1 MNKTWKRQVFRHTAL
16 YTAILMFS
24 HTGGGGGAQA
34 QTQTQTHKYAIVMNG
49 QNLPEVKWGQ
59 DYKKLAQ
66 KSNERQFTHTTNFH
80 IKKNVTLSFNN
91 IDEVVAEKKDVVVFG
106 TATYLPPYG
115 KVSGF
120 DADKLKK
127 RGDALGW
134 IKTTKPGLVGY
145 SYEGVTCQN
154 NYNNASSG
162 CPELI
167 YKTQFSFGQ
176 QGLKKKTTGGLDI
189 AEDKSRDN
197 SPIYKLQD
205 YPGLGVSFNL
215 SSESLVKSIKYNKII
230 SSFSEGVTQQNGT
243 QNQHKDKNLVYTT
256 GDYQYK
262 NKYSSRYVGQNE
274 HSAIAF
280 YLNAKLHLLDK
291 KNIKN
296 IAQGKTVNLGTLK
309 SYVEPTAEW
318 KNKRQNYFQ
327 GNWTFE
333 DKGTVSVKLKLPE
346 VKAGRCVNKNNPNPN
361 AKAPSPAL
369 TAPALWF
376 GPVQNGKVQMYSA
389 SVSTYPD
396 SSSSQIFL
404 QNLSRKDDT
413 SKPGRYSLKPLSTSE
428 IKSKEPN
435 FTGRQTIIRLDGRVQ
450 QIKLGQ
456 SNNEVVGFNGNS
468 NNATFGIVSEG
479 SFMPDTSEWKKVLL
493 PWTVRVFADDS
504 KFKEFNK
511 EEKDNKPKYSQKYR
525 SRDNGKRERNLG
537 DIVNSPI
544 VAVGGYLATSANDGM
559 VHIFKKGNGGDER
572 NYSLKLSYIPGTMPR
587 KDIENKDSTLA
598 KELRAFAEKGYVGD
612 RYGVDGG
619 FVLRQVNLNGKDHV
633 FMFGAMGFGGRGAY
647 ALDLTKADGSDP
659 TKASLFDVKDN
670 GNNGNNGNNRV
681 ELGYTVGTPQI
692 GKTHNGKYAAF
703 LASGYATKKIDDPT
717 NKTAL
722 YVYDLENNGN
732 LIKKIEVKDGKG
744 GLSSPTLVDKDLD
757 GTVDIA
763 YAGDR
768 GGKMYR
774 FDLSGQSPD
783 QWTVRPIFEGTKPI
797 TSAPAISQLKDKR
810 VVIFGTGS
818 DLSEEDVDNME
829 EQYIYGIFDDDTA
842 TTGTVN
848 FSGSGGGLLE
858 QVLSRDNDNKTLFL
872 TDYKRSDG
880 SGSKG
885 WVVKLK
891 DGQRVTVKPTV
902 VLRTA
907 FVTIRKYNDGGCGAE
922 TAILG
927 INTADGGKLT
937 KKSARPIVPDANKDV
952 AQYSGH
958 KQTTKGKSIPI
969 GCMQK
974 GNEIVCPNGYVY
986 DKPVNVRY
994 LDEKK
999 TDGFSTTADG
1009 DAGGSGID
1017 PAGKRSG
1024 KNNRCFS
1031 QKGVRT
1037 LLMNDLDSLDITGP
1051 TCGMKRI
1058 SWREVFY

>member
-1 MNKTWKRQVFRHTAL
+1 
-16 YTAILMFS
+16 
-24 HTGGGGGAQA
+24 
-34 QTQTQTHKYAIVMNG
+34 MNG
-49 QNLPEVKWGQ
+49 QKLPEVKWGA
-59 DYKKLAQ
+59 DYRNLAQ
-66 KSNERQFTHTTNFH
+66 KSNERQFTHTSGFG

-91 IDEVVAEKKDVVVFG
+91 TDEVVAQKNGTVVFG
-106 TATYLPPYG
+106 AATYLPPYG

-120 DADKLKK
+120 DTAKLTE
-127 RGDALGW
+127 RGKAVDW
-134 IKTTKPGLVGY
+134 IRTTHPGLIGY
-145 SYEGVTCQN
+145 SYENVTCSN
-154 NYNNASSG
+154 NYHNASSG
-162 CPELI
+162 CPELS
-167 YKTQFSFGQ
+167 YKTQFTFGN
-176 QGLKKKTTGGLDI
+176 QGLKRKTNGRLDI
-189 AEDKSRDN
+189 DEDKSRDG
-197 SPIYKLQD
+197 SPIYKLQN
-205 YPGLGVSFNL
+205 YPWLGVSFNL

-230 SSFSEGVTQQNGT
+230 SSFSEDVTQSNGT
-243 QNQHKDKNLVYTT
+243 NSQYKDKNLVYTT

-262 NKYSSRYVGQNE
+262 NKYSSRYVGQDE
-274 HSAIAF
+274 HSAVAF

-291 KNIKN
+291 KQIQN
-296 IAQGKTVNLGTLK
+296 IAQVSELNFGTLRTLI
-309 SYVEPTAEW
+309 EPTEEW
-318 KNKRQNYFQ
+318 KKKRTNFFQ
-327 GNWTFE
+327 GGNWTFE
-333 DKGTVSVKLKLPE
+333 DKGEVSVKLKLPE

-376 GPVQNGKVQMYSA
+376 GPVKDGKVEMYSA

-396 SSSSQIFL
+396 SSSSRIFL
-404 QNLSRKDDT
+404 QNLKRKTDT
-413 SKPGRYSLKPLSTSE
+413 SRPGRYSLADLA
-428 IKSKEPN
+428 KSDIENRQPN
-435 FTGRQTIIRLDGRVQ
+435 FTGRQTIIRLDGGVRE
-450 QIKLGQ
+450 IKLDR
-456 SNNEVVGFNGNS
+456 SNEATGLNGNDGK
-468 NNATFGIVSEG
+468 NETFGIVSEG

-493 PWTVRVFADDS
+493 PWTVRDSADDS
-504 KFKEFNK
+504 KFKAFNK
-511 EEKDNKPKYSQKYR
+511 EENNGNKPKYSQKYR
-525 SRDNGKRERNLG
+525 IRDNGNNNNRNLG

-544 VAVGGYLATSANDGM
+544 VAVGEYLATSANDGM
-559 VHIFKKGNGGDER
+559 VHIFKKGNGDAR

-587 KDIENKDSTLA
+587 KDIESKDSTLA

-619 FVLRQVNLNGKDHV
+619 FVLREVERGGKKHV

-647 ALDLTKADGSDP
+647 ALDLTKADSNNP
-659 TKASLFDVKDN
+659 TAVSLFDVKHDN
-670 GNNGNNGNNRV
+670 SGKNSNNSV
-681 ELGYTVGTPQI
+681 QLGYTVGTPQI
-692 GKTHNGKYAAF
+692 GKTHNDKYAAF
-703 LASGYATKKIDDPT
+703 LASGYATKQIDSGENT
-717 NKTAL
+717 TAL

-757 GTVDIA
+757 GIVDIA

-768 GGKMYR
+768 GGNMYR
-774 FDLSGQSPD
+774 FDLSNQDPS
-783 QWTVRPIFEGTKPI
+783 QWTVRTIFSGNKPI

-829 EQYIYGIFDDDTA
+829 EQYIYGIFDDDTE
-842 TTGTVN
+842 TTGNVKVDLK
-848 FSGSGGGLLE
+848 SLGGGLLE
-858 QVLSRDNDNKTLFL
+858 QHLTQEDKTLFL

-885 WVVKLK
+885 WVVELK

-907 FVTIRKYNDGGCGAE
+907 FVTIRKYNDNGCGAE

-952 AQYSGH
+952 AQYSGD
-958 KQTTKGKSIPI
+958 KKTSSGKSIPI

-1017 PAGKRSG
+1017 PDGKRAG

-1037 LLMNDLDSLDITGP
+1037 LLMNDLDSLDIAGP

-1058 SWREVFY
+1058 SWREIFY

>member
-1 MNKTWKRQVFRHTAL
+1 MNKTLKRQVFRHTAL
-16 YTAILMFS
+16 YAAILMFS
-24 HTGGGGGAQA
+24 HTGGGGAQA
-34 QTQTQTHKYAIVMNG
+34 QTRQYAIIMNEG
-49 QNLPEVKWGQ
+49 NQPEVQWNGSYSIK
-59 DYKKLAQ
+59 DKDRKREY
-66 KSNERQFTHTTNFH
+66 THHNH
-80 IKKNVTLSFNN
+80 SRGGSSVSFNN
-91 IDEVVAEKKDVVVFG
+91 SDELVSQQSGTAVFG

-120 DADKLKK
+120 DADGLNK
-127 RGDALGW
+127 RGNAAGW
-134 IKTTKPGLVGY
+134 IRTTRIALAGY
-145 SYEGVTCQN
+145 SYEGVVCRSGT
-154 NYNNASSG
+154 G
-162 CPELI
+162 CPKLV
-167 YKTQFSFGQ
+167 YKTRFSFDNPDLVKNAGR
-176 QGLKKKTTGGLDI
+176 LDRHT
-189 AEDKSRDN
+189 DPSREN
-197 SPIYKLQD
+197 SPIYKLKD
-205 YPGLGVSFNL
+205 YPWLGVSFNL
-215 SSESLVKSIKYNKII
+215 GAEGTTKDGKTINKLV
-230 SSFSEGVTQQNGT
+230 SSFDEKNSSN
-243 QNQHKDKNLVYTT
+243 NNLVYTT
-256 GDYQYK
+256 EGRDISLGDWQREKTAMAY
-262 NKYSSRYVGQNE
+262 
-274 HSAIAF
+274 

-291 KNIKN
+291 KGIKDITN
-296 IAQGKTVNLGTLK
+296 KTVQLGVLRPSIDVRLQRNTELAGLLNFWASWDIK
-309 SYVEPTAEW
+309 DNGQIP
-318 KNKRQNYFQ
+318 
-327 GNWTFE
+327 
-333 DKGTVSVKLKLPE
+333 VKLGLPE
-346 VKAGRCVNKNNPNPN
+346 VKAGRCINKANPNP
-361 AKAPSPAL
+361 KAQALSPAL

-413 SKPGRYSLKPLSTSE
+413 SKPGRYSLKPLSMSE

-435 FTGRQTIIRLDGRVQ
+435 FTGRQTVIRLDSGVQ
-450 QIKLGQ
+450 QIKLQG
-456 SNNEVVGFNGNS
+456 NEVANFNGNDGK
-468 NNATFGIVSEG
+468 NDTFGIVSEG

-493 PWTVRVFADDS
+493 PWTVRASNDDGQ
-504 KFKEFNK
+504 FNTFNK
-511 EEKDNKPKYSQKYR
+511 EENNGKPKYSQKYR
-525 SRDNGKRERNLG
+525 SRDSSKHERNLG

-559 VHIFKKGNGGDER
+559 VHIFKKGNGVDER

-587 KDIENKDSTLA
+587 QYFDNDTSALKDSTLA

-619 FVLRQVNLNGKDHV
+619 FVLRQVEWKGQNRV
-633 FMFGAMGFGGRGAY
+633 FMFGAMGLGGRGAY
-647 ALDLTKADGSDP
+647 ALDLTKAENGDP
-659 TKASLFDVKDN
+659 TAVSLFDVKNDKN
-670 GNNGNNGNNRV
+670 KGNNSA

-692 GKTHNGKYAAF
+692 GKTHDGKYAAF
-703 LASGYATKKIDDPT
+703 LASGYATKTIDSTD

-722 YVYDLENNGN
+722 YVYDLESSGT
-732 LIKKIEVKDGKG
+732 LIKKIDVPGGKG

-768 GGKMYR
+768 GGSMYR
-774 FDLSGQSPD
+774 FDLKDWSVRTIFSGN
-783 QWTVRPIFEGTKPI
+783 KPI

-818 DLSEEDVDNME
+818 DLSEEDVLNTD

-842 TTGTVN
+842 ASNVDVKLKGL
-848 FSGSGGGLLE
+848 GGGLLE
-858 QVLSRDNDNKTLFL
+858 QVLEQKDKTLFL

-880 SGSKG
+880 SGNKG

-907 FVTIRKYNDGGCGAE
+907 FVTIHKYTGNDKCGAE

-958 KQTTKGKSIPI
+958 KKGTNGKSIPI
-969 GCMQK
+969 GCMEK
-974 GNEIVCPNGYVY
+974 NGGTVCPNGYVY

-1009 DAGGSGID
+1009 DA
-1017 PAGKRSG
+1017 
-1024 KNNRCFS
+1024 
-1031 QKGVRT
+1031 
-1037 LLMNDLDSLDITGP
+1037 
-1051 TCGMKRI
+1051 
-1058 SWREVFY
+1058 

>member
-1 MNKTWKRQVFRHTAL
+1 
-16 YTAILMFS
+16 
-24 HTGGGGGAQA
+24 
-34 QTQTQTHKYAIVMNG
+34 MNG
-49 QNLPEVKWGQ
+49 QKLPEVKNGNQ
-59 DYKKLAQ
+59 GNQRNQRQATFTTNFSRAKKNTTFTFNNTDDVVAQ
-66 KSNERQFTHTTNFH
+66 KSST
-80 IKKNVTLSFNN
+80 
-91 IDEVVAEKKDVVVFG
+91 VVFG

-120 DADKLKK
+120 DENGLKE
-127 RGDALGW
+127 RGDAVGW
-134 IKTTKPGLVGY
+134 IGTTHPGLIGY
-145 SYEGVTCQN
+145 SYQGNTC
-154 NYNNASSG
+154 SSG
-162 CPELI
+162 DCPELS
-167 YKTQFSFGQ
+167 YKTQFTFGH
-176 QGLKKKTTGGLDI
+176 QGLKKKTGGKLDI
-189 AEDKSRDN
+189 DADKSRDN
-197 SPIYKLQD
+197 SPIYKLSD
-205 YPGLGVSFNL
+205 NSWLGVSFNL
-215 SSESLVKSIKYNKII
+215 SSESTAESKQNKKLV
-230 SSFSEGVTQQNGT
+230 SSFSENVTQSNGT
-243 QNQHKDKNLVYTT
+243 QGQNKDKNLVYNT
-256 GDYQYK
+256 DNQRH
-262 NKYSSRYVGQNE
+262 NNNNRVNQNSSHAV
-274 HSAIAF
+274 AF

-291 KNIKN
+291 KQINN
-296 IAQGKTVNLGTLK
+296 IAQGVTVDLGTLK
-309 SYVEPTAEW
+309 TRIEPTDEW
-318 KNKRQNYFQ
+318 KNKRHL
-327 GNWTFE
+327 TFVVNQWE
-333 DKGTVSVKLKLPE
+333 FKDAGSVSVKLKLPE
-346 VKAGRCVNKNNPNPN
+346 VKAGRCINKPNPN
-361 AKAPSPAL
+361 NHTKAPSPAL

-376 GPVQNGKVQMYSA
+376 GPVQNGKAEMYSA

-396 SSSSQIFL
+396 SSSSRIFL
-404 QNLSRKDDT
+404 QNLKRKTDPGR
-413 SKPGRYSLKPLSTSE
+413 PGRYSLADLSASD
-428 IKSKEPN
+428 IQSKEPT
-435 FTGRQTIIRLDGRVQ
+435 FTSRQTIIRLDKGVH
-450 QIKLGQ
+450 QIKLQG
-456 SNNEVVGFNGNS
+456 NEVANFNGNDGK
-468 NNATFGIVSEG
+468 NDTFGIVSEG

-493 PWTVRVFADDS
+493 PWTVRGFSNDNEFA
-504 KFKEFNK
+504 KFNK
-511 EEKDNKPKYSQKYR
+511 ESDKYSQRYR
-525 SRDNGKRERNLG
+525 IRDNNGNRDLG

-544 VAVGGYLATSANDGM
+544 VAVGEYLATSANDGM
-559 VHIFKKGNGGDER
+559 VHIFKQSGGDKR
-572 NYSLKLSYIPGTMPR
+572 SYNLKLSYIPGTMPR
-587 KDIENKDSTLA
+587 KDIQNTESTLA

-619 FVLRQVNLNGKDHV
+619 FVLRQVEWKGQNRV

-659 TKASLFDVKDN
+659 TKASLFDVKHDN
-670 GNNGNNGNNRV
+670 NNGNNGNNSV
-681 ELGYTVGTPQI
+681 KLGYTVGTPQI

-703 LASGYATKKIDDPT
+703 LASGYATKEINST
-717 NKTAL
+717 ENKTML
-722 YVYDLENNGN
+722 YVYDLESNNGTP
-732 LIKKIEVKDGKG
+732 IAKIEVPNGKG

-768 GGKMYR
+768 GGNMYR
-774 FDLSGQSPD
+774 FDLSGDNPSS
-783 QWTVRPIFEGTKPI
+783 WTVRTIFQGTKPI

-818 DLSEEDVDNME
+818 DLSEDDVDKTD

-842 TTGTVN
+842 TTGPVN
-848 FSGSGGGLLE
+848 FSGTGGGLLE
-858 QVLSRDNDNKTLFL
+858 QVLTEENKTLFL

-907 FVTIRKYNDGGCGAE
+907 FVTIRKYKDNGCGAE

-937 KKSARPIVPDANKDV
+937 KKSARPIVPADNTAV

-969 GCMQK
+969 GCMEK
-974 GNEIVCPNGYVY
+974 DNGIVCPNGYVY

-1009 DAGGSGID
+1009 DAGGSGTFKEGKK
-1017 PAGKRSG
+1017 PAR
-1024 KNNRCFS
+1024 NNRCFS
-1031 QKGVRT
+1031 GKGVRT

>member
-1 MNKTWKRQVFRHTAL
+1 
-16 YTAILMFS
+16 
-24 HTGGGGGAQA
+24 
-34 QTQTQTHKYAIVMNG
+34 MNG
-49 QNLPEVKWGQ
+49 QKLPEVKWGA
-59 DYKKLAQ
+59 DYRNLAQ
-66 KSNERQFTHTTNFH
+66 KSNERQFTHTSGFS

-91 IDEVVAEKKDVVVFG
+91 TDEVVAQKNGTVVFG
-106 TATYLPPYG
+106 AATYLPPYG

-120 DADKLKK
+120 DTAKLTE
-127 RGDALGW
+127 RGKAVDW
-134 IKTTKPGLVGY
+134 IRTTHPGLIGY
-145 SYEGVTCQN
+145 SYENVTCSN
-154 NYNNASSG
+154 NYYSVSNG
-162 CPELI
+162 CPELS
-167 YKTQFSFGQ
+167 YKTQFTFGN
-176 QGLKKKTTGGLDI
+176 QGLKRKTNGRLDI
-189 AEDKSRDN
+189 DEDKSRDG
-197 SPIYKLQD
+197 SPIYKLQN
-205 YPGLGVSFNL
+205 YPWLGVSFNL

-230 SSFSEGVTQQNGT
+230 SSFSEDVTQSNGT
-243 QNQHKDKNLVYTT
+243 NSQYKDKNLVYTT

-262 NKYSSRYVGQNE
+262 NKYSSRYVGQDE
-274 HSAIAF
+274 HSAVAF

-291 KNIKN
+291 KQIQN
-296 IAQGKTVNLGTLK
+296 IAQVSELNFGTLRTLI
-309 SYVEPTAEW
+309 EPTEEW
-318 KNKRQNYFQ
+318 KKKRTNFFQ
-327 GNWTFE
+327 GGNWTFE
-333 DKGTVSVKLKLPE
+333 DKGEVSVKLKLPE

-413 SKPGRYSLKPLSTSE
+413 SKPGRYSLKPLSMSE

-435 FTGRQTIIRLDGRVQ
+435 FTGRQTVIRLDSGVQ
-450 QIKLGQ
+450 QIKLQG
-456 SNNEVVGFNGNS
+456 NEVANFNGNDGK
-468 NNATFGIVSEG
+468 NDTFGIVSEG

-493 PWTVRVFADDS
+493 PWTVRASNDDGQ
-504 KFKEFNK
+504 FNTFNK
-511 EEKDNKPKYSQKYR
+511 EENNGKPKYSQKYR
-525 SRDNGKRERNLG
+525 SRDSSKHERNLG

-559 VHIFKKGNGGDER
+559 VHIFKKGNGVDER

-587 KDIENKDSTLA
+587 QYFDNDTSALKDSTLA

-619 FVLRQVNLNGKDHV
+619 FVLRQVEWKGQNRV
-633 FMFGAMGFGGRGAY
+633 FMFGAMGLGGRGAY
-647 ALDLTKADGSDP
+647 ALDLTKADGNDP

-703 LASGYATKKIDDPT
+703 LASGYATKQIDSGENT
-717 NKTAL
+717 TAL
-722 YVYDLENNGN
+722 YVYDLENNNGT
-732 LIKKIEVKDGKG
+732 LIRKIEVTGGKG

-768 GGKMYR
+768 GGNMYR
-774 FDLSGQSPD
+774 FDLSSQDPK
-783 QWTVRPIFEGTKPI
+783 QWSARAIFKGDKPI
-797 TSAPAISQLKDKR
+797 TSAPAVSKLKDKR

-848 FSGSGGGLLE
+848 FSGLGGGLLE

-937 KKSARPIVPDANKDV
+937 KKSARPIVPEANTAV

-1017 PAGKRSG
+1017 PDGKRSG

-1058 SWREVFY
+1058 SWREIFY